1 MRGRAQSLQG
11 NRDVYHL
18 SLKTKTCKSSDLNS
32 STRCLK
38 VSKPACTQSL
48 KMTSVRKSSEIRAVS
63 QPNLQKALSAEKL
76 HKNPPPNSMSILAQ
90 SPWTA
95 VSASCSHWS
104 KNSQSTDDLLAAS
117 SFCVAVCSLADES
130 RTLLLETCMSWFPFK
145 LKFSNQS

>member
-63 QPNLQKALSAEKL
+63 QPNLQKTLSAEKL
-76 HKNPPPNSMSILAQ
+76 HKNPPPKLHVNTRSE
-90 SPWTA
+90 PVDGR
-95 VSASCSHWS
+95 VSL
-104 KNSQSTDDLLAAS
+104 LLALKQEQS
-117 SFCVAVCSLADES
+117 IHRRLVGSELILCCCV
-130 RTLLLETCMSWFPFK
+130 FPRR
-145 LKFSNQS
+145 